1 MVGGVF
7 AVSRRLFDHPFFANE
22 PFTEREAWVWL
33 LADAAWKP
41 RQVRGRHGVVELQ
54 RGQLAHSTRFMAAKW
69 QWSEARVRRFLK
81 RLKSDAMIDAQGD
94 AQTTRITICKYND
107 YQKVSL
113 PTDADNDA
121 PSDRRSTRARRKE
134 ENIQSREE
142 KEEPYGSSKKR
153 GNRLPNDWQLAKDWA
168 DWAAGQG
175 LSEFEIR
182 READKFRDYW
192 HGIPGQRGVKLDWRV
207 TWQNWVRKA
216 VDTRQS
222 RFGARPVRNAH
233 GDLTNA
239 FLFSRG

>member
-1 MVGGVF
+1 MF

-94 AQTTRITICKYND
+94 AQTTRITICKYNE

-113 PTDADNDA
+113 PSDADNDA
-121 PSDRRSTRARRKE
+121 PSDGRSTRARRKE

-142 KEEPYGSSKKR
+142 KEEPYGSSKS
-153 GNRLPNDWQLAKDWA
+153 
-168 DWAAGQG
+168 AGIAFRTTGSLRRIG
-175 LSEFEIR
+175 LTGQPDRASLNSRSGEKPTSFATTGMASEVSGASSSTGGLLGRTGCER
-182 READKFRDYW
+182 PLT
-192 HGIPGQRGVKLDWRV
+192 PGSPDLVPGRCATRTV
-207 TWQNWVRKA
+207 T
-216 VDTRQS
+216 
-222 RFGARPVRNAH
+222 
-233 GDLTNA
+233 
-239 FLFSRG
+239 